1 MQKQIKP
8 TLNWEDAPDTIDY
21 NDLAKIL
28 GVCPDTA
35 KDIFDARQF
44 PKIKGLGVKRKAD
57 KDIAKLYLQG
67 LYSPETVRDTRQNLI
82 LIELQKINE
91 KLEKLTEQ
99 EKKCEDT

>member
-28 GVCPDTA
+28 GVCSDTA
-35 KDIFDARQF
+35 KDIFDDRQ
-44 PKIKGLGVKRKAD
+44 GLGVKRKAD